1 VAAIGPGTTIGL
13 KIEIDLS
20 ATAHGMI
27 NRRKLFLTGMLLA
40 LNATVATGGEA
51 LQITANVWPPYV
63 DDKMSG
69 NGVAIALVTEALER
83 AGYASQL
90 VLQPWPG
97 ALEATQQGVYDI
109 VCSLWFTEDRAA
121 TLSFSEPYIE
131 NHIKFVKRSDS
142 DILYNDRDDLDG
154 LRIGVVNDY
163 AYSAQPY
170 DTTGIEVTKSGSV
183 KENIQRLLNKEIDLV
198 LADSRIAFFEVDQL
212 SAAKRITV
220 LPKPLIT
227 RGLRIG
233 VSKQRPD
240 HAEIV
245 AAFNRAI
252 KQMKEDGSYN
262 SLLANYRISDW

>member
-1 VAAIGPGTTIGL
+1 
-13 KIEIDLS
+13 
-20 ATAHGMI
+20 MI
-27 NRRKLFLTGMLLA
+27 TRRKFFLASMLFA
-40 LNATVATGGEA
+40 LNVSAATGDET
-51 LQITANVWPPYV
+51 LRITANVWPPYV
-63 DDKMSG
+63 DNEMSG
-69 NGVAIALVTEALER
+69 NGVAIELVTEALER

-90 VLQPWPG
+90 ALEPWPR

-121 TLSFSEPYIE
+121 TVSFSEPYIE
-131 NHIKFVKRSDS
+131 NHIKFIKRSNS
-142 DILYNDRDDLDG
+142 AIQYNDRDDLNG
-154 LRIGVVNDY
+154 LRIGVVDDY
-163 AYSAQPY
+163 AYSAEPY

-183 KENIQRLLNKEIDLV
+183 KENIQRLLDNEVDLV

-220 LPKPLIT
+220 LPKPFIS

-245 AAFNRAI
+245 AAFDRAV
-252 KQMKEDGSYN
+252 QEMKEDGSYN
-262 SLLANYRISDW
+262 SLLANHRISDW

>member
-1 VAAIGPGTTIGL
+1 
-13 KIEIDLS
+13 
-20 ATAHGMI
+20 MI

-69 NGVAIALVTEALER
+69 NGVAIALVTKALER

-90 VLQPWPG
+90 VLEPWPR

-121 TLSFSEPYIE
+121 TVSFSEPYIE
-131 NHIKFVKRSDS
+131 NHIKFIKRSNS
-142 DILYNDRDDLDG
+142 DIRYNDRDDLNG
-154 LRIGVVNDY
+154 LRIGVVDDY
-163 AYSAQPY
+163 AYSADPY

-183 KENIQRLLNKEIDLV
+183 KENIQRLLDKEIDLV

-245 AAFNRAI
+245 AAFDRAV

-262 SLLANYRISDW
+262 SLLANHRISDW